1 MVIEIDT
8 MSSDPIYQQIRLQII
23 AAIASGELEEGD
35 QLPSIRSLAADL
47 GINFH
52 TVHEAYGVLRD
63 EGYLVMRGRAG
74 AIVADRTL
82 TSIQHRAADEDALM
96 SERLLELALAHKAR
110 GGTKRDFLAKAT
122 QQAEVA
128 YKSERAT
135 TEKPQTVA
143 KEDR

>member
-8 MSSDPIYQQIRLQII
+8 TSSDPIYQQIRLQII

-35 QLPSIRSLAADL
+35 QLPSVRSLAADL

-74 AIVADRTL
+74 AVVADRTL
-82 TSIQHRAADEDALM
+82 ASIQHRAADEDARM
-96 SERLLELALAHKAR
+96 SDGLLRLALAHKAR
-110 GGTKRDFLAKAT
+110 GGTEQDFLARAA
-122 QQAEVA
+122 QQAAVA
-128 YKSERAT
+128 YKSEYAT
-135 TEKPQTVA
+135 SKKSQAVA
-143 KEDR
+143 KEDH